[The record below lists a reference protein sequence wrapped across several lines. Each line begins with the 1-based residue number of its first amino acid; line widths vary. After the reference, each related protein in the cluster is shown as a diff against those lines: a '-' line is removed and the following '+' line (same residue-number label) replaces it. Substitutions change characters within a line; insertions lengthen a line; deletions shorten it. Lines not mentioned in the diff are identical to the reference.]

1 MYSPPLPPSQFESLE
16 LCRSV
21 LAQGRKQ
28 LLAGL
33 ATITNATTVITISLF
48 QTADPTLALSVYL
61 RANGVNKVAM
71 TLQLLIL
78 SMFLLILTSIQE
90 IQCYA
95 ETAQFQNIVLYAK
108 KIGYTPNYVYLN
120 GSVMRVIPGERRH
133 PHRPKPDHREVVFQS
148 RVPSSPGCSWPISC
162 RSWTSLWSPKLG

>member
-1 MYSPPLPPSQFESLE
+1 M
-16 LCRSV
+16 
-21 LAQGRKQ
+21 
-28 LLAGL
+28 AGL

-78 SMFLLILTSIQE
+78 SMNLLILTSIQE

-95 ETAQFQNIVLYAK
+95 ETAQFQNIVKKNNAK
-108 KIGYTPNYVYLN
+108 KIRYTPNYVYLN
-120 GSVMRVIPGERRH
+120 GSVMRVIPGEQYT
-133 PHRPKPDHREVVFQS
+133 V
-148 RVPSSPGCSWPISC
+148 
-162 RSWTSLWSPKLG
+162 

>member
-1 MYSPPLPPSQFESLE
+1 MYSPPSQFESLE

-133 PHRPKPDHREVVFQS
+133 PHRLKPDHREVVFQS
-148 RVPSSPGCSWPISC
+148 RVPSSLGCSWPISC
-162 RSWTSLWSPKLG
+162 TSWTSLWSPKLG